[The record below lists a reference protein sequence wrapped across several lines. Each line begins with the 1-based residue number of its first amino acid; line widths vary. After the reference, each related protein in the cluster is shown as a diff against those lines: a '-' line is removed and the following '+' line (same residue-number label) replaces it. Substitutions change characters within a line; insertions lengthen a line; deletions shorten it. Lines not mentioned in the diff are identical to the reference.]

1 MEAKRLMSIILRI
14 WANLYVIVL
23 KVLKKQNTRRVY
35 QTSRPPTVNSGTLRY
50 IQTYPDIIRH
60 IQTYS
65 RVIHGYSKH
74 SVTLA
79 YSELWYIQNPS
90 IRKTRAIFR
99 TLAYPKL
106 WHIQNQ
112 RHIQNPGLFR
122 TLRYSESEINS
133 EACQTSAME
142 RFEKQPKAIIIFA
155 VSAFHVL

>member
-1 MEAKRLMSIILRI
+1 MSIILRI
-14 WANLYVIVL
+14 WDNFYVIVL

-35 QTSRPPTVNSGTLRY
+35 QNSRPPTVNSGTLRY

-79 YSELWYIQNPS
+79 YSELCYIQNPS
-90 IRKTRAIFR
+90 ILKTRAIFR
-99 TLAYPKL
+99 TLAYPKPCY
-106 WHIQNQ
+106 IQNQ

-133 EACQTSAME
+133 ETCQTSAME
-142 RFEKQPKAIIIFA
+142 RFEKQPTAIIIFTS
-155 VSAFHVL
+155 SAFHVL